1 MNFSEFLLDE
11 TIKRYAKDHKGFGG
25 KALNIT
31 RIAKAAGLGSAL
43 VWRQINKKGAITA
56 ESFWRLMSAM
66 KNCEYDKERASI
78 VIKVDDVPENHA
90 IIERFSNGHFK
101 TREGVDD

>member
-1 MNFSEFLLDE
+1 MNFSRFLLDE
-11 TIKRYAKDHKGFGG
+11 TVKQYAKDHKGHGG

-43 VWRQINKKGAITA
+43 VWRQIHKNGAITA

-66 KNCEYDKERASI
+66 KNCKYDKDKASI
-78 VIKVDDVPENHA
+78 IIRVEDIPENRE

-101 TREGVDD
+101 TNEE